1 MSANNP
7 ADNETGI
14 EPSVWTS
21 DDDLSTFSLPVSSS
35 SVDIQSLVRRY
46 PLIALIAAVWLG
58 IGICKLTRLV

>member
-7 ADNETGI
+7 GDKTGI

-21 DDDLSTFSLPVSSS
+21 DDDLSTFALPISSS
-35 SVDIQSLVRRY
+35 AVDIQSLVRRY

-58 IGICKLTRLV
+58 IGIGKLTRLV

>member
-7 ADNETGI
+7 ADNKPGI

-21 DDDLSTFSLPVSSS
+21 DDDLSTFALPVSSS

-58 IGICKLTRLV
+58 IGIGKLTRLV